1 MATGK
6 YTDYFPT
13 VWTNFSTYSY

>member
-6 YTDYFPT
+6 YTDYFST
-13 VWTNFSTYSY
+13 VRANFSTYSY